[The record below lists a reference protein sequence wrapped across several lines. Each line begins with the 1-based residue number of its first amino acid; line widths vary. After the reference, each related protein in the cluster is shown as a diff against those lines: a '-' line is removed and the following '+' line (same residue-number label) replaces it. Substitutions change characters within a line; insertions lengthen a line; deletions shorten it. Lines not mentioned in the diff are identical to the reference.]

1 MWFVEL
7 RCIRLCLI
15 LYSKSYTITT
25 ANFICDRAC
34 ENQPSSH
41 IKIALF
47 FQLCPFITYNLFETT
62 TQSIYHRCR
71 ESFKAYRMLIVHLEL
86 EIFIVM

>member
-7 RCIRLCLI
+7 RCTRLCLI

-25 ANFICDRAC
+25 ANFICDWAC

-62 TQSIYHRCR
+62 TQNLVGNLLKLTEC
-71 ESFKAYRMLIVHLEL
+71 
-86 EIFIVM
+86 